1 MTEETQ
7 IRRSH
12 TRLWIEAAIGVVL
25 LAAAIVLV
33 WYVRSPRF
41 ADLVRRKTIATLEDA
56 TGGRVELH
64 AFRWN
69 LSKLEFEADDLTIH
83 GLEAPDQRPYA
94 HADRIHVRLHIISF
108 VERRINIKGLSV
120 DHPVVHLIVNPDG
133 RTNAPEPKL
142 RSRTTAVQQLFD
154 LAIARLDLNNG
165 LLLVNDRALPLD
177 FAADDVTA
185 VMTYDHLDR
194 RYDGTV
200 QAGKMD
206 AKYQDF
212 RDVAAQGEMVFS
224 LWPNRVQIKS
234 LKLTSEKSSLEAT
247 GTLANFDNPELEFK
261 YSGALD
267 VGQLGSV
274 TRLYELRGGSV
285 TLNGSG
291 TYSTGTGLATRGYAA
306 ARGVTYLDTGV
317 AVRDAGVNAEFSL
330 AHDNLALTRIAGR
343 LLGGGVTGDA
353 EVRNLLSGSTN
364 AAPPRMEQAS
374 QPGKPGAKQSPN
386 QRVRASTLPTITGPG
401 PQQGTA
407 RFRVTALSLTDL
419 ARMFSTKAV
428 PYEKLN
434 PVGSVGGTV
443 NLAWTRSVAD
453 ASADL
458 ALDVTPPALPSGDQ
472 LPVTATVRARYN
484 PRAQVMDFS
493 SLTMTTP
500 HSHLDAVGTL
510 GSTSAA
516 LRVVLNTTS
525 LTEFQPLLTAMGSP
539 PPPVELAGVASFN
552 GTLGG
557 RLTDPQIA
565 GHVEASDFTYI
576 YTPGVQSSTP
586 PSTHAPAKKKSLFHF
601 ASTPKPPPPQPTAQ
615 PRYIH
620 IDQFSGDVQYSSTGV
635 AVHHGI
641 VQEGSAHLNVD
652 GSATLEKG
660 SFTENLPFQVQATI
674 RDADIAELQRAAE
687 LNYPV
692 TGTLNFTVQAAGTK
706 ANPHGSG
713 HFSVTAAQ
721 AYGRPVKSLT
731 ANLAFVNHEAQLD
744 DIQMQAMRGKVAG
757 SAAYNFGNKNVRF
770 DLTGESIDLANIPE
784 LQMPH
789 LQIGGVGRF
798 TAKGAG
804 TLEQP
809 LINAHVQVSDL
820 VLNGDRLGGV
830 TADAVS
836 HGSHLQLTARSN
848 FPAASLAVD
857 GGIELR
863 GDMPS
868 DLKLE
873 FSGLD
878 INAFLPAE
886 VRRRVTRHASLA
898 GHAELTGPLKQPR
911 LLNGKFSIRQ
921 FAVEVEKV
929 AIASDGPVE
938 FAVANQVVT
947 VQRCTLVSGDS
958 RFTLAGS
965 ASLKDDRRLALRANG
980 HVDLNLV
987 HTLDPEVSSYG
998 ASTLDLTVNG
1008 PMAQPAISG
1017 RIDIQH
1023 AGLSMIDLPA
1033 GLGDINGSFVFNQD
1047 RLEVEHLT
1055 ARTGGGLVT
1064 FGGFITYGRTV
1075 GFNLTANGN
1084 EIRFRYAGISV
1095 TADETLRLVGTL
1107 QSSALSGDVTVTRFA
1122 QIPSTDLTFALVQA
1136 SQPASIPVVNS
1147 PLNNLRL
1154 DVRILST
1161 PELTVQTALAKL
1173 AGDVDLRLRGTA
1185 ARPVL
1190 LGRINIAEG
1199 DIKLAGTKYHLERG
1213 DITFTDPVRI
1223 DPVLDVEATTR
1234 VRDYDITIGLHGT
1247 LERLNTTYRS
1257 DPPLSSEDIVALLA
1271 FGRTQ
1276 QESALN
1282 TAPQSGFAESASGAM
1297 LGQAINQ
1304 TASNRISRLFG
1315 VSSIRINPSLGG
1327 PDNNPNARITVEQ
1340 QVSNNVTLTYITNLT
1355 RSAQQV
1361 IQFEYVINSEYSVEA
1376 IRDENGVVSFDIL
1389 VRKRKR

>member
-1 MTEETQ
+1 MTAETR
-7 IRRSH
+7 IRRWH
-12 TRLWIEAAIGVVL
+12 PRLWIEAAIGVVL
-25 LAAAIVLV
+25 LAVVLVLV

-41 ADLVRRKTIATLEDA
+41 ADLVRRKTIATLEDI

-64 AFRWN
+64 AFRWD

-83 GLEAPDQRPYA
+83 GLEGPDQQPYV

-108 VERRINIKGLSV
+108 VEKRINIQSFSV

-133 RTNAPEPKL
+133 TTNAPEPKL
-142 RSRTTAVQQLFD
+142 RSNATPVQQLFD
-154 LAIARLDLNNG
+154 LAIAHLDLNNG
-165 LLLVNDRALPLD
+165 VFLVNDRALPLD

-185 VMTYDHLDR
+185 VMTYDR
-194 RYDGTV
+194 VASRYDGNV
-200 QAGKMD
+200 QVGKMD
-206 AKYQDF
+206 VKQQDL
-212 RDVAAQGEMVFS
+212 RDVAAQGNLAFS
-224 LWPNRVQIKS
+224 LWLNRLQIKS

-247 GTLANFDNPELEFK
+247 GELTNFDNPKVDFK
-261 YSGALD
+261 YSSALE
-267 VGQLGSV
+267 VGQLGAV
-274 TRLYELRGGSV
+274 IRLYELRGGRV

-291 TYSTGTGLATRGYAA
+291 TYSAIAGVATRGYAA
-306 ARGVTYLDTGV
+306 ARGVTYLDNGIV
-317 AVRDAGVNAEFSL
+317 VRDAGVNADFSL
-330 AHDNLALTRIAGR
+330 ARDNLSLTRIVGR
-343 LLGGGVTGDA
+343 LLGGGVSGDA
-353 EVRNLLSGSTN
+353 EIRNLLSGSTRGMK
-364 AAPPRMEQAS
+364 PSMEQTAERAK
-374 QPGKPGAKQSPN
+374 PGKKQRPN
-386 QRVRASTLPTITGPG
+386 RRKSAFPPIAGPG
-401 PQQGTA
+401 LQQGTA
-407 RFRVTALSLTDL
+407 HLRVTGLSLTDL
-419 ARMFSTKAV
+419 ARMFSTKEV

-443 NLAWTRSVAD
+443 NLAWTGSVAD
-453 ASADL
+453 ASAEL
-458 ALDVTPPALPSGDQ
+458 ALDVTPPVQPSANQ
-472 LPVTATVRARYN
+472 LPVSATVRARYN

-493 SLTMTTP
+493 ALTMATP
-500 HSHLDAVGTL
+500 HSHLNATGTL
-510 GSTSAA
+510 GSASAA
-516 LRVVLNTTS
+516 LHVVLNTTS
-525 LTEFQPLLTAMGSP
+525 LTEFQPLLTALGNS
-539 PPPVELAGVASFN
+539 PPPVELAGGASFD
-552 GTLGG
+552 GTLSG

-565 GHVEASDFTYI
+565 GHVQASDFTYI
-576 YTPGVQSSTP
+576 YTPREQSAVP
-586 PSTHAPAKKKSLFHF
+586 AKAQGPAKKKSLFHF
-601 ASTPKPPPPQPTAQ
+601 ASAPPPPPPQPVAQ
-615 PRYIH
+615 PRRIH
-620 IDQFSGDVQYSSTGV
+620 IDQFSGDVQYSSAGV

-641 VQEGSAHLNVD
+641 VQEGNARLNVD
-652 GSATLEKG
+652 GSAALAKG
-660 SFTENLPFQVQATI
+660 SFSENLPFQVQATI
-674 RDADIAELQRAAE
+674 RDADVAELQRAAG

-692 TGTLNFTVQAAGTK
+692 TGTVNITLQAAGTE

-713 HFSVTAAQ
+713 HFSLTAAQ

-731 ANLAFVNHEAQLD
+731 ANLAFADHEAQLE

-757 SAAYNFGNKNVRF
+757 SAAYNFSNQDVRF
-770 DLTGESIDLANIPE
+770 DLTGDGIDLANIPE
-784 LQMPH
+784 LQMPR
-789 LQIGGVGRF
+789 LQVGGVASF
-798 TAKGAG
+798 TAKGSGPLA
-804 TLEQP
+804 QP
-809 LINAHVQVSDL
+809 LINAHVQVGGL
-820 VLNGDRLGGV
+820 VVNGDHLGGL
-830 TADAVS
+830 TADAVT
-836 HGSHLQLTARSN
+836 HGYHLQLTARSN

-863 GDMPS
+863 GDMLS

-878 INAFLPAE
+878 INPFLSPE

-898 GHAELTGPLKQPR
+898 GHAELSGPLKQPR
-911 LLNGKFSIRQ
+911 LLNGKFSLQQ
-921 FAVEVEKV
+921 FAVEVEKI
-929 AIASDGPVE
+929 AIASEGPVE
-938 FAVANQVVT
+938 LAVADQVVT
-947 VQRCTLVSGDS
+947 VQHCTLVSGDS
-958 RFTLAGS
+958 RFTVSGN
-965 ASLKDDRRLALRANG
+965 ASLKDDHRLALRANG

-987 HTLDPEVSSYG
+987 HILDPEVSSYG
-998 ASTLDLTVNG
+998 ASNLDLTVNG

-1023 AGLSMIDLPA
+1023 GGLSMIDVPA
-1033 GLGDINGSFVFNQD
+1033 GLGDINGSLVFKQD

-1064 FGGFITYGRTV
+1064 FGGFLTYGRTV
-1075 GFNLTANGN
+1075 DFNLTATGN
-1084 EIRFRYAGISV
+1084 EVRFRYAGISV

-1107 QSSALSGDVTVTRFA
+1107 QGSTLSGEVTVTRFA
-1122 QIPSTDLTFALVQA
+1122 QLPSSDLTFALAQA
-1136 SQPASIPVVNS
+1136 SPAPLSVANS

-1199 DIKLAGTKYHLERG
+1199 DIKIAGTKYHLERG

-1276 QESALN
+1276 QESAMN
-1282 TAPQSGFAESASGAM
+1282 TAPQSGFAESASGAL

-1304 TASNRISRLFG
+1304 TVSNRVSRLFG
-1315 VSSIRINPSLGG
+1315 ASSIRINPSLGG
-1327 PDNNPNARITVEQ
+1327 PDNNPNARVTFEQ

-1361 IQFEYVINSEYSVEA
+1361 IQFEYAINSEYTVQA

-1389 VRKRKR
+1389 IRKRKR

>member
-1 MTEETQ
+1 MSEGTR
-7 IRRSH
+7 IRHSH
-12 TRLWIEAAIGVVL
+12 ARLWIEAAIGVVL
-25 LAAAIVLV
+25 LAAAVALV

-41 ADLVRRKTIATLEDA
+41 AELVRRKTIAILEDA

-69 LSKLEFEADDLTIH
+69 LSRLEFDADDLTIH
-83 GLEAPDQRPYA
+83 GLEAPGQQPYA

-108 VERRINIKGLSV
+108 VEKRISLKELIL
-120 DHPVVHLIVNPDG
+120 DRPAVHLIVNPDG
-133 RTNAPEPKL
+133 TTNAPEPKV
-142 RSRTTAVQQLFD
+142 RSSTTPVQQLFD
-154 LAIARLDLNNG
+154 LAIARLDLGNG
-165 LLLVNDRALPLD
+165 LLVVNDRALPLD

-185 VMTYDHLDR
+185 AMTYDHDER
-194 RYDGTV
+194 RYDGSV
-200 QAGKMD
+200 QAGKID
-206 AKYQDF
+206 VKYQGL
-212 RDVAAQGEMVFS
+212 RDVAAQGEVAFS
-224 LWPNRVQIKS
+224 LWSNRLQIKS
-234 LKLTSEKSSLEAT
+234 LKLTSEKSSLEAS
-247 GTLANFDNPELEFK
+247 GKLVNFDNPKLDFK
-261 YSGALD
+261 YSSALD

-274 TRLYELRGGSV
+274 IRMYQLRDGRV
-285 TLNGSG
+285 TLDGSG
-291 TYSTGTGLATRGYAA
+291 TYSAAAGIATRGYAA
-306 ARGVTYLDTGV
+306 ARGVGYLDNGIS
-317 AVRDAGVNAEFSL
+317 VRDANLDTSFSL
-330 AHDNLALTRIAGR
+330 AHDDLSLTRIAGR
-343 LLGGGVTGDA
+343 LLGGGISGDA
-353 EVRNLLSGSTN
+353 EVRKLLSGSAG
-364 AAPPRMEQAS
+364 AAPPRIEQAI
-374 QPGKPGAKQSPN
+374 QPRKPGARQSPSKPGPK
-386 QRVRASTLPTITGPG
+386 STLPTISGPS
-401 PQQGTA
+401 PQITA
-407 RFRVTALSLTDL
+407 HLRAAGLSLADL

-443 NLAWTRSVAD
+443 NLAWTRSLAN

-458 ALDVTPPALPSGDQ
+458 ALDVAPPAHPSANQ

-484 PRAQVMDFS
+484 PKAQVMDFS
-493 SLTMTTP
+493 ELTLTTP
-500 HSHLDAVGTL
+500 HSHLNATGVL

-525 LTEFQPLLTAMGSP
+525 LTEFQPLLTAMGNAP
-539 PPPVELAGVASFN
+539 PPLELAGVASFN
-552 GTLGG
+552 GTLSG
-557 RLTDPQIA
+557 RLKNPQIA
-565 GHVEASDFTYI
+565 GHVQASDFTYI
-576 YTPGVQSSTP
+576 YTPTVQSSATP
-586 PSTHAPAKKKSLFHF
+586 APQPPAKKKSLFHF
-601 ASTPKPPPPQPTAQ
+601 ASAPPPPPPPSPVQ
-615 PRYIH
+615 PRRIH
-620 IDQFSGDVQYSSTGV
+620 IDQFSGDVQYSSIAV

-641 VQEGSAHLNVD
+641 IQEGSAHLNVD

-660 SFTENLPFQVQATI
+660 SFNENLPFQVQASI
-674 RDADIAELQRAAE
+674 RDADVAELQRSAG

-692 TGTLNFTVQAAGTK
+692 TGTLSLAVQAAGTES
-706 ANPHGSG
+706 NPHGSG
-713 HFSVTAAQ
+713 HVSLTTAE
-721 AYGRPVKSLT
+721 AYGRPVKWLT

-744 DIQMQAMRGKVAG
+744 DIQMQAMRGRVAG
-757 SAAYNFGNKNVRF
+757 SAAYNFANKNVRF
-770 DLTGESIDLANIPE
+770 DLAGEDIDLANIPE
-784 LQMPH
+784 LQMPR
-789 LQIGGVGRF
+789 LQVAGVGRF
-798 TAKGAG
+798 TAKGSG
-804 TLEQP
+804 TIEQP
-809 LINAHVQVSDL
+809 MINGHVQVSDL
-820 VLNGDRLGGV
+820 VLNGERVGGL
-830 TADAVS
+830 TADAVT

-848 FPAASLAVD
+848 FPATSLAVD

-878 INAFLPAE
+878 VSPFLPAE
-886 VRRRVTRHASLA
+886 LRQRITRHTSLA
-898 GHAELTGPLKQPR
+898 GHAELTGPLKEPR
-911 LLNGKFSIRQ
+911 LLNGNFSIHQ
-921 FAVEVEKV
+921 FAVEVEKI
-929 AIASDGPVE
+929 AITSDGPVE
-938 FAVANQVVT
+938 LVMANQVVT

-958 RFTLAGS
+958 RFMLTGD
-965 ASLKDDRRLALRANG
+965 ASLKNDRRLALSVNG

-987 HTLDPEVSSYG
+987 HTLDPEVTSYG
-998 ASTLDLTVNG
+998 VSNLDLTANG

-1017 RIDIQH
+1017 HIDIQH

-1033 GLGDINGSFVFNQD
+1033 GLGDINGSLVFNQD

-1055 ARTGGGLVT
+1055 ARMGGGLVT
-1064 FGGFITYGRTV
+1064 FGGFLTYGRTV
-1075 GFNLTANGN
+1075 GFNLTANGTN
-1084 EIRFRYAGISV
+1084 IRFRYAGISV
-1095 TADETLRLVGTL
+1095 TADETLRLAGTL
-1107 QSSALSGDVTVTRFA
+1107 QSSVLSGDVTVTRFA
-1122 QIPSTDLTFALVQA
+1122 QIPSTDLALALAQA
-1136 SQPASIPVVNS
+1136 SRPATTPVVNS

-1173 AGDVDLRLRGTA
+1173 AGDVDVLLRGTA

-1199 DIKLAGTKYHLERG
+1199 DIKLGGAKYHLERG

-1234 VRDYDITIGLHGT
+1234 VQDYDITIGLHGT

-1276 QESALN
+1276 QESAMN
-1282 TAPQSGFAESASGAM
+1282 TAPQSGFAESASGAI

-1304 TASNRISRLFG
+1304 AISNRVSKIFG

-1361 IQFEYVINSEYSVEA
+1361 IQFEYNINSEYTVQA
-1376 IRDENGVVSFDIL
+1376 IRDENGVVSFDLL

>member
-1 MTEETQ
+1 MPEGTQ

-12 TRLWIEAAIGVVL
+12 TPLWIEAAIGVVL
-25 LAAAIVLV
+25 LAATFFLV

-41 ADLVRRKTIATLEDA
+41 ADLVRRKTIAALEDA

-64 AFRWN
+64 AFHWN

-83 GLEAPDQRPYA
+83 GLEAPDERPYA
-94 HADRIHVRLHIISF
+94 HADRIYVRLHIISF
-108 VERRINIKGLSV
+108 VEKRINVKDLGLE
-120 DHPVVHLIVNPDG
+120 DPVVHLIVNPDG
-133 RTNAPEPKL
+133 TTNAPEPKV
-142 RSRTTAVQQLFD
+142 RSNATPVQQLFD
-154 LAIARLDLNNG
+154 LAIDHLNLSNG
-165 LLLVNDRALPLD
+165 QLLVNDRTLPLD

-185 VMTYDHLDR
+185 VMTYDRVDS
-194 RYDGTV
+194 RYDGTI
-200 QAGKMD
+200 QIGKMD

-212 RDVAAQGEMVFS
+212 RDVAAQGEMAFN
-224 LWPNRVQIKS
+224 LWSNRLQIKT
-234 LKLTSEKSSLEAT
+234 LKLASEKSALEAT
-247 GTLANFDNPELEFK
+247 GTLSNFNSPELKFK
-261 YSGALD
+261 YGGAVD

-274 TRLYELRGGSV
+274 LRVYELRAGRV
-285 TLNGSG
+285 TIDGSG
-291 TYSTGTGLATRGYAA
+291 TYSNAAGIAARGYAA
-306 ARGVTYLDTGV
+306 GRGVTYLDNGV
-317 AVRDAGVNAEFSL
+317 AVRDAAADANFSL
-330 AHDNLALTRIAGR
+330 AQGNLSLTRIAAR

-353 EVRNLLSGSTN
+353 EIRNLFSDSTN
-364 AAPPRMEQAS
+364 VAPPRIERATQA
-374 QPGKPGAKQSPN
+374 GKHRAKQKSN
-386 QRVRASTLPTITGPG
+386 LHESTLPTISGPG

-407 RFRVTALSLTDL
+407 HLRLTGLSLTEL
-419 ARMFSTKAV
+419 ARMFSTKAA

-434 PVGSVGGTV
+434 PAGSVGGNI
-443 NLAWTRSVAD
+443 NLAWTKSLGN

-458 ALDVTPPALPSGDQ
+458 ALDITPPAEPSSGQ
-472 LPVTATVRARYN
+472 LPVTANVRARYN
-484 PRAQVMDFS
+484 PKAQVMDFS
-493 SLTMTTP
+493 VLTLATP
-500 HSHLDAVGTL
+500 HSHMNAVGTL

-516 LRVVLNTTS
+516 LHLMLTTAS

-539 PPPVELAGVASFN
+539 PPPVELAGMASFD
-552 GTLGG
+552 GTLTG
-557 RLTDPQIA
+557 RLKDPQIA
-565 GHVEASDFTYI
+565 GHVQASDFTYL
-576 YTPGVQSSTP
+576 YTPAVQGSVTAAQ
-586 PSTHAPAKKKSLFHF
+586 APAKKKSLLHF
-601 ASTPKPPPPQPTAQ
+601 ASGPQPPPPQPAAQ
-615 PRYIH
+615 PRRIH
-620 IDQFSGDVQYSSTGV
+620 IDQFSGDVQYSSAGV

-641 VQEGSAHLNVD
+641 IEEGDARLNVD
-652 GSATLEKG
+652 GSATLQKG
-660 SFTENLPFQVQATI
+660 SFTENLPFQVQAVI
-674 RDADIAELQRAAE
+674 HDADVAELQRAAG

-692 TGTLNFTVQAAGTK
+692 TGTLNLTLQAAGTE

-713 HFSVTAAQ
+713 RFSLTAGQ
-721 AYGRPVKSLT
+721 AYDRPVKSLT
-731 ANLAFVNHEAQLD
+731 ANLAFANHEAQLN

-757 SAAYNFGNKNVRF
+757 SAAYNFTNKGMRF
-770 DLTGESIDLANIPE
+770 DVTGEGVDLANIPE

-789 LQIGGVGRF
+789 LQLAGVGRF
-798 TAKGAG
+798 TAKGVG

-809 LINAHVQVSDL
+809 VINAHVQVSDL

-830 TADAVS
+830 TADAVT

-848 FPAASLAVD
+848 FQAASLAVD

-878 INAFLPAE
+878 INPFLPTE
-886 VRRRVTRHASLA
+886 VRRVTRRASLA
-898 GHAELTGPLKQPR
+898 GHAELTGPLKQAR
-911 LLNGKFSIRQ
+911 LLNGKFSIYQ
-921 FAVEVEKV
+921 FGVEVEKV
-929 AIASDGPVE
+929 AITSDGPIELVL
-938 FAVANQVVT
+938 ANQVVT

-958 RFTLAGS
+958 HFALTGN
-965 ASLKDDRRLALRANG
+965 ASLKDDRRVALRANG
-980 HVDLNLV
+980 HVDLSLV
-987 HTLDPEVSSYG
+987 HTLDPDVTSYG
-998 ASTLDLTVNG
+998 VSNLDLTVDG

-1017 RIDIQH
+1017 RIDIEH
-1023 AGLSMIDLPA
+1023 GGLSMIDLPA
-1033 GLGDINGSFVFNQD
+1033 GLGDINGSLVFNRD

-1064 FGGFITYGRTV
+1064 FGGFITYGRTI

-1107 QSSALSGDVTVTRFA
+1107 QSSTLSGDVTVTRFA
-1122 QIPSTDLTFALVQA
+1122 QIPSSDLALALAQA
-1136 SQPASIPVVNS
+1136 SPAAIPVVNS
-1147 PLNNLRL
+1147 PLNNLHL

-1161 PELTVQTALAKL
+1161 PELTVQTTLAKL

-1185 ARPVL
+1185 ARPSL
-1190 LGRINIAEG
+1190 LGRINVAEG

-1223 DPVLDVEATTR
+1223 DPVLDIEASTR
-1234 VRDYDITIGLHGT
+1234 VQDYDITIGLHGT

-1271 FGRTQ
+1271 FGRTEQ
-1276 QESALN
+1276 QSAMN
-1282 TAPQSGFAESASGAM
+1282 TTPSSGFAESASGAI
-1297 LGQAINQ
+1297 LGEAINQ
-1304 TASNRISRLFG
+1304 AVTNRVSKIFG
-1315 VSSIRINPSLGG
+1315 VSSIRINPAVGG
-1327 PDNNPNARITVEQ
+1327 PDNNPNARLTVEQ

-1361 IQFEYVINSEYSVEA
+1361 IQFEYNINSEYTFEA

>member
-1 MTEETQ
+1 MTAETQ
-7 IRRSH
+7 LRRSH
-12 TRLWIEAAIGVVL
+12 TRLWIEAAIGVVV
-25 LAAAIVLV
+25 LAVAIVLV

-41 ADLVRRKTIATLEDA
+41 ADLVRRKTIVTLEEA

-69 LSKLEFEADDLTIH
+69 LSQLEFEADDLTIH
-83 GLEAPDQRPYA
+83 GLEAPDQQPYA

-108 VERRINIKGLSV
+108 VEKRISLKELTL
-120 DHPVVHLIVNPDG
+120 HRPVVHLMVNPDG
-133 RTNAPEPKL
+133 TTNAPEPKL
-142 RSRTTAVQQLFD
+142 RSHAAPVQQLFD
-154 LAIARLDLNNG
+154 LAIARLDLHNG

-185 VMTYDHLDR
+185 AMTYDRGDR
-194 RYDGTV
+194 RYDGAV
-200 QAGKMD
+200 QTGKMD
-206 AKYQDF
+206 VKYQDF
-212 RDVAAQGEMVFS
+212 REVAAQGEVAFS
-224 LWPNRVQIKS
+224 LWSNRLQIKS
-234 LKLTSEKSSLEAT
+234 LNLTSENSSLQAIGELT
-247 GTLANFDNPELEFK
+247 NFDNAKLDFK
-261 YSGALD
+261 YTGALD

-274 TRLYELRGGSV
+274 TRVYELRGGRV
-285 TLNGSG
+285 TLDGSG
-291 TYSTGTGLATRGYAA
+291 TYSTAAGVATRGYAA
-306 ARGVTYLDTGV
+306 ARGVTYLDNGV
-317 AVRDAGVNAEFSL
+317 EVRDAGVSADFSL
-330 AHDNLALTRIAGR
+330 ARDNLALTRIAGR
-343 LLGGGVTGDA
+343 LLGGGVSGDA
-353 EVRNLLSGSTN
+353 EVRNLLSGSTRGMK
-364 AAPPRMEQAS
+364 PSMEQTTERAK
-374 QPGKPGAKQSPN
+374 PGTKPGAKKRPN
-386 QRVRASTLPTITGPG
+386 RRKSAFPPISGPDL
-401 PQQGTA
+401 QQGTA
-407 RFRVTALSLTDL
+407 HLRVTGLSLTEL

-428 PYEKLN
+428 PYENLN

-443 NLAWTRSVAD
+443 NLAWTQSVAD

-458 ALDVTPPALPSGDQ
+458 ALEVTPPAQPSANQ
-472 LPVTATVRARYN
+472 LPVTATVQARYS
-484 PRAQVMDFS
+484 PGAQVMDFS
-493 SLTMTTP
+493 VLTMTTP
-500 HSHLDAVGTL
+500 HSHVNATGTL

-516 LRVVLNTTS
+516 LHVVMNTTS
-525 LTEFQPLLTAMGSP
+525 LTEFQPLLTAKGSP
-539 PPPVELAGVASFN
+539 PPPIELAGGASFD
-552 GTLGG
+552 GTLSG
-557 RLTDPQIA
+557 RLNDPQIA
-565 GHVEASDFTYI
+565 GHVQASDFTYI
-576 YTPGVQSSTP
+576 YTPTVQRSAP
-586 PSTHAPAKKKSLFHF
+586 PTQAPVKKKSLFHF
-601 ASTPKPPPPQPTAQ
+601 ASTPPPPPQPTAQ
-615 PRYIH
+615 PRRIH
-620 IDQFSGDVQYSSTGV
+620 IDQFSGDVQYSSTSV
-635 AVHHGI
+635 AVHHG
-641 VQEGSAHLNVD
+641 VLQEGSARLDVD
-652 GSATLEKG
+652 GSATLQRG
-660 SFTENLPFQVQATI
+660 SFTENLPFQVQAAI
-674 RDADIAELQRAAE
+674 RDADVAELQRAAG

-692 TGTLNFTVQAAGTK
+692 TGTLNFTVQAGGTE
-706 ANPHGSG
+706 ANPHGAG
-713 HFSVTAAQ
+713 HFSLLAGQ

-731 ANLAFVNHEAQLD
+731 ANLAFANHEAQLD
-744 DIQMQAMRGKVAG
+744 NIQMQSMHGELAG
-757 SAAYNFGNKNVRF
+757 SAAYNFGNKEVRF
-770 DLTGESIDLANIPE
+770 DLAGENIDLANIPE

-789 LQIGGVGRF
+789 VQVGGVGKF
-798 TAKGAG
+798 TAKGSGAI
-804 TLEQP
+804 EQP
-809 LINAHVQVSDL
+809 LINAHVQVSGL

-830 TADAVS
+830 TVDAVT
-836 HGSHLQLTARSN
+836 HGYHLQLTARSN

-863 GDMPS
+863 GDMLS

-878 INAFLPAE
+878 IDPFLPAE
-886 VRRRVTRHASLA
+886 VRQRVTHHASLA
-898 GHAELTGPLKQPR
+898 GHAELSGPLKQPR
-911 LLNGKFSIRQ
+911 LLNGKFNLDQ

-929 AIASDGPVE
+929 AITSDGPVE
-938 FAVANQVVT
+938 LAVANQVVT

-958 RFTLAGS
+958 RFTLTGS

-998 ASTLDLTVNG
+998 VSNLDLTVNG

-1023 AGLSMIDLPA
+1023 GGLSMIDLPA
-1033 GLGDINGSFVFNQD
+1033 GLGDINGSLVFNQD

-1064 FGGFITYGRTV
+1064 FGGFITYGRNA
-1075 GFNLTANGN
+1075 GFNLTANGS

-1095 TADETLRLVGTL
+1095 TADESLRLVGTL
-1107 QSSALSGDVTVTRFA
+1107 QSSILSGDVTVTRFA
-1122 QIPSTDLTFALVQA
+1122 QIPSSDLTFALAQVG
-1136 SQPASIPVVNS
+1136 PAPIAVANS

-1199 DIKLAGTKYHLERG
+1199 DIKLAGAKYHLERG

-1223 DPVLDVEATTR
+1223 DPVLDIEASTR

-1247 LERLNTTYRS
+1247 FERLNTTYRS

-1276 QESALN
+1276 QESAMN
-1282 TAPQSGFAESASGAM
+1282 AAPQSGFAESASGAI

-1304 TASNRISRLFG
+1304 AVSNRVSRIFG
-1315 VSSIRINPSLGG
+1315 VSSIRINPSVGG
-1327 PDNNPNARITVEQ
+1327 PDNNPNARVTFEQ

-1361 IQFEYVINSEYSVEA
+1361 IQFEYNINSEYTVEA
-1376 IRDENGVVSFDIL
+1376 IRDENGVVSFDVLI
-1389 VRKRKR
+1389 RKRKR

>member
-12 TRLWIEAAIGVVL
+12 VRLWIEAAIGVVL

-41 ADLVRRKTIATLEDA
+41 ADLVRRKTIATLEDM

-69 LSKLEFEADDLTIH
+69 LSKLEFDADDLTIH
-83 GLEAPDQRPYA
+83 GLEAADQQPYA

-108 VERRINIKGLSV
+108 VEKRINVKDLSL

-142 RSRTTAVQQLFD
+142 RSRTTPVQQLFD
-154 LAIARLDLNNG
+154 LAIEHLDLNNG
-165 LLLVNDRALPLD
+165 LLLVNDRALPFD

-200 QAGKMD
+200 QVGKMD

-212 RDVAAQGEMVFS
+212 RDVAAQGEMAFS
-224 LWPNRVQIKS
+224 LWPNRLQIKS
-234 LKLTSEKSSLEAT
+234 LKVTSEKSSLEAT
-247 GTLANFDNPELEFK
+247 GKLTNFDNSELEFK
-261 YSGALD
+261 YSSALD

-274 TRLYELRGGSV
+274 TRLYQLRGGRV

-306 ARGVTYLDTGV
+306 ARGVTYLDNGV
-317 AVRDAGVNAEFSL
+317 AVRDAGVNADFSL

-343 LLGGGVTGDA
+343 LLGGSVAGDA
-353 EVRNLLSGSTN
+353 EVRNLLSGSTRGMK
-364 AAPPRMEQAS
+364 PSMEQTAERA
-374 QPGKPGAKQSPN
+374 KPGAKQRPN
-386 QRVRASTLPTITGPG
+386 GRKPIFPPISGPG
-401 PQQGTA
+401 LQQGTA
-407 RFRVTALSLTDL
+407 HFRVTALSLADL
-419 ARMFSTKAV
+419 ARMFSTKAI

-434 PVGSVGGTV
+434 PVGRVGGTV

-458 ALDVTPPALPSGDQ
+458 ALDVTPPAQPSGDQ

-539 PPPVELAGVASFN
+539 SPPVELAGVASFN

-565 GHVEASDFTYI
+565 GHLQASDFTYV
-576 YTPGVQSSTP
+576 YTPSVQSSASA
-586 PSTHAPAKKKSLFHF
+586 STQAPERKKSLFHF

-615 PRYIH
+615 PRRIH

-641 VQEGSAHLNVD
+641 IQEGNARLNVD

-660 SFTENLPFQVQATI
+660 SFTENLPFQVQAAI
-674 RDADIAELQRAAE
+674 RDADVAELQRAAG

-692 TGTLNFTVQAAGTK
+692 TGTLNFTVQAAGTE

-713 HFSVTAAQ
+713 HFSLTAAQ
-721 AYGRPVKSLT
+721 AYGRPVKALT

-757 SAAYNFGNKNVRF
+757 SAAYNFGNKEVRF
-770 DLTGESIDLANIPE
+770 DLAGEGIDLANVPE
-784 LQMPH
+784 LQQPR
-789 LQIGGVGRF
+789 LQVGGVGKF

-804 TLEQP
+804 TIEQP
-809 LINAHVQVSDL
+809 LIDAHVQVSDL
-820 VLNGDRLGGV
+820 VLNGDRLGGI
-830 TADAVS
+830 TADAVT
-836 HGSHLQLTARSN
+836 HGRHLQLTARSN
-848 FPAASLAVD
+848 FPTASLAVD

-878 INAFLPAE
+878 IDPFLPAE

-898 GHAELTGPLKQPR
+898 GHADLAGPLKQPR
-911 LLNGKFSIRQ
+911 LLNGKFSIQQ

-929 AIASDGPVE
+929 EIASDGPVE
-938 FAVANQVVT
+938 FVVANQVVT

-958 RFTLAGS
+958 HFTLTGS
-965 ASLKDDRRLALRANG
+965 ASLKDDRPLALRANG

-987 HTLDPEVSSYG
+987 HTLDPDVTSYG
-998 ASTLDLTVNG
+998 ASNLDLTVNG

-1023 AGLSMIDLPA
+1023 GGLSMIDLPA
-1033 GLGDINGSFVFNQD
+1033 GLGDINGSLVFNQD

-1064 FGGFITYGRTV
+1064 FGGFINYGRTV
-1075 GFNLTANGN
+1075 GFNLTANGA

-1107 QSSALSGDVTVTRFA
+1107 QSSTLSGDITVTRFA
-1122 QIPSTDLTFALVQA
+1122 QIPSSDLAFALTQA
-1136 SQPASIPVVNS
+1136 SPAPIPVVNS

-1154 DVRILST
+1154 DVRIVST

-1199 DIKLAGTKYHLERG
+1199 DIKLAGSKYHLERG
-1213 DITFTDPVRI
+1213 DITFTNPVRI

-1257 DPPLSSEDIVALLA
+1257 DPPLSSDDIVALLA

-1276 QESALN
+1276 QESAMN
-1282 TAPQSGFAESASGAM
+1282 TAPQSGFAESASGAI

-1304 TASNRISRLFG
+1304 TVSNRVSKIFG

-1361 IQFEYVINSEYSVEA
+1361 IQFEYNINSEYTVEA

-1389 VRKRKR
+1389 IRKRKR

>member
-1 MTEETQ
+1 MTAETQ
-7 IRRSH
+7 LRRSH
-12 TRLWIEAAIGVVL
+12 TRLWIEAAIGVVV
-25 LAAAIVLV
+25 LAVAIVLV

-41 ADLVRRKTIATLEDA
+41 ADLVRRKTIATLEEA
-56 TGGRVELH
+56 TGGRVELR

-69 LSKLEFEADDLTIH
+69 LSQLEFEADDLTIH
-83 GLEAPDQRPYA
+83 GLEAPDQQPYA

-108 VERRINIKGLSV
+108 VEKRISLKELTL
-120 DHPVVHLIVNPDG
+120 HRPVVHLIVNPTG
-133 RTNAPEPKL
+133 TTNAPEPKL
-142 RSRTTAVQQLFD
+142 RRNATPAQQLFD
-154 LAIARLDLNNG
+154 LAIARLDLHNG
-165 LLLVNDRALPLD
+165 LLLVNDRALQLD

-185 VMTYDHLDR
+185 AMTYDRGDH
-194 RYDGTV
+194 RYDAAV

-206 AKYQDF
+206 VKYEDL
-212 RDVAAQGEMVFS
+212 RDVAARGEVAFS
-224 LWPNRVQIKS
+224 LWSNRLQIKS
-234 LKLTSEKSSLEAT
+234 LSLMSENSSLQAT
-247 GTLANFDNPELEFK
+247 GELTNFENAKLDFT
-261 YSGALD
+261 YTGALD

-274 TRLYELRGGSV
+274 TRAYELRGGRV
-285 TLNGSG
+285 TLDGSG
-291 TYSTGTGLATRGYAA
+291 TYSTAAGVATRGYAA
-306 ARGVTYLDTGV
+306 ARGVTYLDNGV
-317 AVRDAGVNAEFSL
+317 DVRDAGVNADFSL
-330 AHDNLALTRIAGR
+330 ARDNLALTRIAGR

-353 EVRNLLSGSTN
+353 EVRNLLSGSTRGMK
-364 AAPPRMEQAS
+364 PSMEQTTERAK
-374 QPGKPGAKQSPN
+374 PGTKPGAKKRPS
-386 QRVRASTLPTITGPG
+386 RRKSTFPPISGPDL
-401 PQQGTA
+401 QQGTA
-407 RFRVTALSLTDL
+407 HLRVTGLSLTEL

-443 NLAWTRSVAD
+443 NLAWTQSVAD

-458 ALDVTPPALPSGDQ
+458 ALGVTPPAQPLGNQ

-493 SLTMTTP
+493 DLTMTTP
-500 HSHLDAVGTL
+500 HSHLSATGTL
-510 GSTSAA
+510 GSISAA
-516 LRVVLNTTS
+516 LHVVMNTTS
-525 LTEFQPLLTAMGSP
+525 LTEFQPLLTAKGSP
-539 PPPVELAGVASFN
+539 PPPLELAGEASFN
-552 GTLGG
+552 GTLSG
-557 RLTDPQIA
+557 RLKDPQIA
-565 GHVEASDFTYI
+565 GHVQASDFTYI
-576 YTPGVQSSTP
+576 YTPTVQGSA
-586 PSTHAPAKKKSLFHF
+586 PSTQAPAKKKSLFHF
-601 ASTPKPPPPQPTAQ
+601 ASAPPPPPQPTTQ
-615 PRYIH
+615 SRRIH
-620 IDQFSGDVQYSSTGV
+620 IDQFSGDVQYSSAGI
-635 AVHHGI
+635 ALHHGI
-641 VQEGSAHLNVD
+641 LQEGSARLDVD
-652 GSATLEKG
+652 GSATLQKG
-660 SFTENLPFQVQATI
+660 SFTGNLPFQVQAAI
-674 RDADIAELQRAAE
+674 RDADVAELQRAAG

-692 TGTLNFTVQAAGTK
+692 TGTLNLTVQAAGTE
-706 ANPHGSG
+706 ANPHGAG
-713 HFSVTAAQ
+713 HFSLLAGQV
-721 AYGRPVKSLT
+721 YGRPVKSLT
-731 ANLAFVNHEAQLD
+731 ANLAFANHEAQLD
-744 DIQMQAMRGKVAG
+744 DIQMQAMHGELAG
-757 SAAYNFGNKNVRF
+757 SASYNFGNKEVRF
-770 DLTGESIDLANIPE
+770 GLTGENIDLANVPE

-789 LQIGGVGRF
+789 VQVGGVGKF
-798 TAKGAG
+798 TAKGSGAI
-804 TLEQP
+804 EQP
-809 LINAHVQVSDL
+809 LINAHVQVSGL

-830 TADAVS
+830 TVDAVT
-836 HGSHLQLTARSN
+836 HGYHLQLTARSN

-863 GDMPS
+863 GDMLS

-878 INAFLPAE
+878 IDPFLPAE
-886 VRRRVTRHASLA
+886 VRQRVTHHASLA

-911 LLNGKFSIRQ
+911 LLNGKFNLDQ

-929 AIASDGPVE
+929 AITSDGPVQL
-938 FAVANQVVT
+938 VMANQVVT
-947 VQRCTLVSGDS
+947 LQRCTLVSGDS
-958 RFTLAGS
+958 RFTLTGS

-980 HVDLNLV
+980 HVDLSLV

-998 ASTLDLTVNG
+998 VSNLDFTVNG

-1023 AGLSMIDLPA
+1023 GGLSMIDLPA
-1033 GLGDINGSFVFNQD
+1033 GLGDINGSLVFNQD

-1075 GFNLTANGN
+1075 GFNLTANGA

-1095 TADETLRLVGTL
+1095 TADESLRLVGTL
-1107 QSSALSGDVTVTRFA
+1107 QSSVLSGDVTVTRFA
-1122 QIPSTDLTFALVQA
+1122 QIPSSDLTFALAQVG
-1136 SQPASIPVVNS
+1136 PAPIAVANS

-1154 DVRILST
+1154 DVRIQST

-1223 DPVLDVEATTR
+1223 DPVLDIEASTR

-1247 LERLNTTYRS
+1247 MERLNTTYRS
-1257 DPPLSSEDIVALLA
+1257 DPPLSSEDIIALLA

-1276 QESALN
+1276 QESAMN
-1282 TAPQSGFAESASGAM
+1282 AAPQAGFAESASGAL

-1304 TASNRISRLFG
+1304 AVSNRVSRIFG

-1327 PDNNPNARITVEQ
+1327 PDNNPNARLTVEQ

-1361 IQFEYVINSEYSVEA
+1361 IQFEYNINSEYTVEA
-1376 IRDENGVVSFDIL
+1376 IRDENGVVSFDVLI
-1389 VRKRKR
+1389 RKRKR

>member
-1 MTEETQ
+1 MTDDTK

-12 TRLWIEAAIGVVL
+12 TRLWIEAAIGVVV

-41 ADLVRRKTIATLEDA
+41 ADLVRRKTIATLEEV

-83 GLEAPDQRPYA
+83 GLEAPDQQPYA

-108 VERRINIKGLSV
+108 VEKRISLKELSL
-120 DHPVVHLIVNPDG
+120 DRPVVHLIVNPDG
-133 RTNAPEPKL
+133 TTNAAEPKL
-142 RSRTTAVQQLFD
+142 RSHATPVQQLFD
-154 LAIARLDLNNG
+154 LAIARLDLHNG

-185 VMTYDHLDR
+185 AMTYDRGDH
-194 RYDGTV
+194 RYDASV

-206 AKYQDF
+206 VKYQDF
-212 RDVAAQGEMVFS
+212 RDVAARGEVAFS
-224 LWPNRVQIKS
+224 LWSNRLQIKS
-234 LKLTSEKSSLEAT
+234 LNLTSENSSLQAT
-247 GTLANFDNPELEFK
+247 GKLSNFNSPELDFK
-261 YSGALD
+261 YSSAVD
-267 VGQLGSV
+267 VAQLGSV
-274 TRLYELRGGSV
+274 IRLYELRGGRAR
-285 TLNGSG
+285 LDGSG
-291 TYSTGTGLATRGYAA
+291 TYSSTTGVATRGYAA
-306 ARGVTYLDTGV
+306 ARGVTYLDNGV
-317 AVRDAGVNAEFSL
+317 EVRDVGVSADFSL
-330 AHDNLALTRIAGR
+330 ARDNLALTRIAGR

-353 EVRNLLSGSTN
+353 EVRNLLSGLTRGMKPS
-364 AAPPRMEQAS
+364 MEQTTERA
-374 QPGKPGAKQSPN
+374 KPGAKQRPN
-386 QRVRASTLPTITGPG
+386 GRKSAFPPISGPG
-401 PQQGTA
+401 LQQGTA
-407 RFRVTALSLTDL
+407 HLRVTGLSLTEL

-458 ALDVTPPALPSGDQ
+458 ALDVTPPAQPSANQ

-484 PRAQVMDFS
+484 PSAQVMDFS
-493 SLTMTTP
+493 ALTMTTP
-500 HSHLDAVGTL
+500 HSHLNATGIL

-516 LRVVLNTTS
+516 LHVVLNTTS

-539 PPPVELAGVASFN
+539 PLPVELAGGASFN
-552 GTLGG
+552 GTLSG
-557 RLTDPQIA
+557 RLKDPQIV
-565 GHVEASDFTYI
+565 GHVQASDFTYI
-576 YTPGVQSSTP
+576 YMPTVQGSAPLTQ
-586 PSTHAPAKKKSLFHF
+586 APAKKKSLFHF
-601 ASTPKPPPPQPTAQ
+601 ASTPPPPPQSTAQ
-615 PRYIH
+615 PRRIH
-620 IDQFSGDVQYSSTGV
+620 LDQFSGDVQYSSTGV
-635 AVHHGI
+635 ALHHGI
-641 VQEGSAHLNVD
+641 IQEGKAHLEVD
-652 GSATLEKG
+652 GSATLAKG
-660 SFTENLPFQVQATI
+660 SFTENLPFQVQAAI
-674 RDADIAELQRAAE
+674 RDADVAELQRAAG

-692 TGTLNFTVQAAGTK
+692 TGTLNFTGQAAGTE

-713 HFSVTAAQ
+713 HFSLLAGQ

-731 ANLAFVNHEAQLD
+731 ANLAFANHEAQLD
-744 DIQMQAMRGKVAG
+744 DIRMQAMHGELAG
-757 SAAYNFGNKNVRF
+757 SAAYNFGNKQVRF
-770 DLTGESIDLANIPE
+770 DLTGENIDLANVPE

-789 LQIGGVGRF
+789 LQVGGVGKF
-798 TAKGAG
+798 TAKGSGAI
-804 TLEQP
+804 EQP
-809 LINAHVQVSDL
+809 LINAHVQVSGL
-820 VLNGDRLGGV
+820 MLNGDRLGGV
-830 TADAVS
+830 TADAVT
-836 HGSHLQLTARSN
+836 HGYHLQLTARSN
-848 FPAASLAVD
+848 FPAGSLAVD

-878 INAFLPAE
+878 INPFLPAE
-886 VRRRVTRHASLA
+886 VRQRVTHRTSLA
-898 GHAELTGPLKQPR
+898 GHAELSGPLKQPR
-911 LLNGKFSIRQ
+911 LLNGKFNLDQ

-929 AIASDGPVE
+929 AITSDGPVE
-938 FAVANQVVT
+938 LVMANEVVT
-947 VQRCTLVSGDS
+947 VQRCTLASGDS
-958 RFTLAGS
+958 RFTLTGS
-965 ASLKDDRRLALRANG
+965 ASLKDDRRLTLRANG

-998 ASTLDLTVNG
+998 ISNLDLTVNG

-1023 AGLSMIDLPA
+1023 GGLSMIDLPA
-1033 GLGDINGSFVFNQD
+1033 GLGDINGSLVFNQD

-1075 GFNLTANGN
+1075 GFNLTASGT

-1095 TADETLRLVGTL
+1095 TADESLRLVGTL
-1107 QSSALSGDVTVTRFA
+1107 QSSILSGDVTVTRFA
-1122 QIPSTDLTFALVQA
+1122 QIPSSDLTFALAQVG
-1136 SQPASIPVVNS
+1136 PAPIAVANS

-1199 DIKLAGTKYHLERG
+1199 DIKLAGAKYHLERG
-1213 DITFTDPVRI
+1213 DITFSDPVRI
-1223 DPVLDVEATTR
+1223 DPVLDIEASTR

-1276 QESALN
+1276 QESAMN
-1282 TAPQSGFAESASGAM
+1282 AAPQSGFAESASGAL

-1304 TASNRISRLFG
+1304 AVSNRVSRIFG

-1327 PDNNPNARITVEQ
+1327 PDNNPNARVTFEQ

-1361 IQFEYVINSEYSVEA
+1361 IQFEYNINSEYTVEA
-1376 IRDENGVVSFDIL
+1376 IRDENGVVSFDVLI
-1389 VRKRKR
+1389 RKRKR

>member
-1 MTEETQ
+1 MNAETQ

-12 TRLWIEAAIGVVL
+12 TRLWIEAAIGVVV
-25 LAAAIVLV
+25 LAVAIVLV

-41 ADLVRRKTIATLEDA
+41 ADLVRRKTIATLEEA

-69 LSKLEFEADDLTIH
+69 LSQLEFEADDLTIH
-83 GLEAPDQRPYA
+83 GLEAPDQQPYA

-108 VERRINIKGLSV
+108 VEKRISLKELSL
-120 DHPVVHLIVNPDG
+120 DRPVVHLIVNPDG
-133 RTNAPEPKL
+133 TTNAAEPKL
-142 RSRTTAVQQLFD
+142 RSSATPVQQLFD
-154 LAIARLDLNNG
+154 LAIARLDLHNG
-165 LLLVNDRALPLD
+165 LLLVNDRTLSLD

-185 VMTYDHLDR
+185 AMTYDRGDR
-194 RYDGTV
+194 RYDGAV

-206 AKYQDF
+206 VKYQDS
-212 RDVAAQGEMVFS
+212 RDVAAHGEVMFS
-224 LWPNRVQIKS
+224 LWSNRLQVKS
-234 LKLTSEKSSLEAT
+234 LNATSENSSLQAT
-247 GTLANFDNPELEFK
+247 GELTNFDNPKLDFK
-261 YSGALD
+261 YSSALD

-274 TRLYELRGGSV
+274 VRLYELRGGRV

-291 TYSTGTGLATRGYAA
+291 TYWPAAGVATRGYAA
-306 ARGVTYLDTGV
+306 ARGVTYLDNRV
-317 AVRDAGVNAEFSL
+317 EVRDAGVNADFSL
-330 AHDNLALTRIAGR
+330 AHDNLAFTRIAGR
-343 LLGGGVTGDA
+343 LLGGGVSGDV
-353 EVRNLLSGSTN
+353 EIRNFLSGSTRGVQ
-364 AAPPRMEQAS
+364 PSMEQTTKRA
-374 QPGKPGAKQSPN
+374 KPGAKQRPN
-386 QRVRASTLPTITGPG
+386 VRKSNFPAISSPG

-407 RFRVTALSLTDL
+407 HLRVTGLSLTEL
-419 ARMFSTKAV
+419 ARMFSTREA

-434 PVGSVGGTV
+434 PAGSVGGTV
-443 NLAWTRSVAD
+443 NLAWTRSVSD

-458 ALDVTPPALPSGDQ
+458 ALEVTPPVQPSANQ
-472 LPVTATVRARYN
+472 LPVTATVRARYS
-484 PRAQVMDFS
+484 PKAQVMDFS
-493 SLTMTTP
+493 VLTMTTP
-500 HSHLDAVGTL
+500 HSHLNATGIL

-516 LRVVLNTTS
+516 LHVVMNTTS
-525 LTEFQPLLTAMGSP
+525 LTEFQPLLAAMGSAT
-539 PPPVELAGVASFN
+539 PPVELAGGASFN
-552 GTLGG
+552 GTLSG
-557 RLTDPQIA
+557 RLNDPQIA
-565 GHVEASDFTYI
+565 GHAEASDFTYI
-576 YTPGVQSSTP
+576 YTPTMRGSAP
-586 PSTHAPAKKKSLFHF
+586 PTQAPAKKKSLFHF
-601 ASTPKPPPPQPTAQ
+601 ASAPQPSPPQPMAQ
-615 PRYIH
+615 PRRIH

-641 VQEGSAHLNVD
+641 LRENSARLDVD
-652 GSATLEKG
+652 GSATLQKG
-660 SFTENLPFQVQATI
+660 SFTENLPFQVQAAI
-674 RDADIAELQRAAE
+674 RDADVAELQRAAG

-692 TGTLNFTVQAAGTK
+692 TGTLNFTVQAAGTE
-706 ANPHGSG
+706 ANPHGAG
-713 HFSVTAAQ
+713 HFSLLAAQ

-731 ANLAFVNHEAQLD
+731 ANLAFANHEAQLA
-744 DIQMQAMRGKVAG
+744 DIQMQSMHGKLAG
-757 SAAYNFGNKNVRF
+757 SAAYNFGNKQVRF
-770 DLTGESIDLANIPE
+770 DLTGENIDLADVPE

-789 LQIGGVGRF
+789 VQVGGVGKF
-798 TAKGAG
+798 TAKGSGAI
-804 TLEQP
+804 EQP
-809 LINAHVQVSDL
+809 LINAHVQVSGL

-830 TADAVS
+830 TADAVT
-836 HGSHLQLTARSN
+836 HGYHLQLTARSN

-863 GDMPS
+863 GDLPS

-878 INAFLPAE
+878 INPFLPAE
-886 VRRRVTRHASLA
+886 VRQRVTHRTSLA
-898 GHAELTGPLKQPR
+898 GHAELSGPLKQPR
-911 LLNGKFSIRQ
+911 LLNGKFYLDQ

-929 AIASDGPVE
+929 AITSDGPVE
-938 FAVANQVVT
+938 LAMANQVVT
-947 VQRCTLVSGDS
+947 VQRCTLASGDS
-958 RFTLAGS
+958 RFTLTGS

-998 ASTLDLTVNG
+998 ISNLDLTVNG

-1017 RIDIQH
+1017 RIDIEH
-1023 AGLSMIDLPA
+1023 GGLSMIDLPA
-1033 GLGDINGSFVFNQD
+1033 GLGDINGSLVFNQD

-1064 FGGFITYGRTV
+1064 FGGFITFGRTGGV
-1075 GFNLTANGN
+1075 NLTANGT

-1095 TADETLRLVGTL
+1095 TADESLRLVGTL
-1107 QSSALSGDVTVTRFA
+1107 QSSILSGDVTVTRFA
-1122 QIPSTDLTFALVQA
+1122 QIPSSDLTFALAQVG
-1136 SQPASIPVVNS
+1136 PAPITVANS

-1199 DIKLAGTKYHLERG
+1199 DIKLAGAKYHLERG

-1223 DPVLDVEATTR
+1223 DPVLDIEASTR

-1276 QESALN
+1276 QESAMN
-1282 TAPQSGFAESASGAM
+1282 AAPQSGFAESASGAI

-1304 TASNRISRLFG
+1304 AVSNRVSRIFG

-1327 PDNNPNARITVEQ
+1327 PDNNPNARVTFEQ

-1361 IQFEYVINSEYSVEA
+1361 IQFEYNINSEYTVEA

-1389 VRKRKR
+1389 IRKRKR

>member
-1 MTEETQ
+1 MTDDTK

-12 TRLWIEAAIGVVL
+12 TRLWIEAAIGVVV
-25 LAAAIVLV
+25 LAAAIALV

-41 ADLVRRKTIATLEDA
+41 ADLVRRKTIATLEEV

-83 GLEAPDQRPYA
+83 GLEAPDQQPYA

-108 VERRINIKGLSV
+108 VEKRISLKELSL
-120 DHPVVHLIVNPDG
+120 DRPVVHLIVNPDG
-133 RTNAPEPKL
+133 TTNAAEPKL
-142 RSRTTAVQQLFD
+142 RSHATPVQQLFD
-154 LAIARLDLNNG
+154 LAIARLDLHNG

-185 VMTYDHLDR
+185 AMTYDRGDH
-194 RYDGTV
+194 RYDASV

-206 AKYQDF
+206 VKYQDF
-212 RDVAAQGEMVFS
+212 RDVAARGEVAFS
-224 LWPNRVQIKS
+224 LWSNRLQIKS
-234 LKLTSEKSSLEAT
+234 LNLTSEDSSLQAT
-247 GTLANFDNPELEFK
+247 GKLSNFNSPELDFK
-261 YSGALD
+261 YSSAVD
-267 VGQLGSV
+267 VAQLGSV
-274 TRLYELRGGSV
+274 IRLYELRGGRAR
-285 TLNGSG
+285 LDGSG
-291 TYSTGTGLATRGYAA
+291 TYSSTTGVATRGYAA
-306 ARGVTYLDTGV
+306 ARGVTYLDNGV
-317 AVRDAGVNAEFSL
+317 EVRDVGVSADFSL
-330 AHDNLALTRIAGR
+330 ARDNLALTRIAGR

-353 EVRNLLSGSTN
+353 EVRNLLSGLTRGMKPS
-364 AAPPRMEQAS
+364 MEQTTERA
-374 QPGKPGAKQSPN
+374 KPGAKQRPN
-386 QRVRASTLPTITGPG
+386 GRKSAFPPISGPG
-401 PQQGTA
+401 LQQGTA
-407 RFRVTALSLTDL
+407 HLRVTGLSLTEL

-458 ALDVTPPALPSGDQ
+458 ALDVTPPAQPSANQ

-484 PRAQVMDFS
+484 PSAQVMDFS
-493 SLTMTTP
+493 ALTMTTP
-500 HSHLDAVGTL
+500 HSHLNATGIL

-516 LRVVLNTTS
+516 LHVVLNTTS

-539 PPPVELAGVASFN
+539 PLPVELAGGASFN
-552 GTLGG
+552 GTLSG
-557 RLTDPQIA
+557 RLKDPQIV
-565 GHVEASDFTYI
+565 GHVQASDFTYI
-576 YTPGVQSSTP
+576 YMPTVQGSAPLTQ
-586 PSTHAPAKKKSLFHF
+586 APAKKKSLFHF
-601 ASTPKPPPPQPTAQ
+601 ASTPPPPPQSTAQ
-615 PRYIH
+615 PRRIH
-620 IDQFSGDVQYSSTGV
+620 LDQFSGDVQYSSTGV
-635 AVHHGI
+635 ALHHGI
-641 VQEGSAHLNVD
+641 IQEGKAHLEVD
-652 GSATLEKG
+652 GSATLAKG
-660 SFTENLPFQVQATI
+660 SFTENLPFQVQAAI
-674 RDADIAELQRAAE
+674 RDADVAELQRAAG

-692 TGTLNFTVQAAGTK
+692 TGTLNFTGQAAGTE

-713 HFSVTAAQ
+713 HFSLLAGQ

-731 ANLAFVNHEAQLD
+731 ANLAFANHEAQLD
-744 DIQMQAMRGKVAG
+744 DIRMQAMHGELAG
-757 SAAYNFGNKNVRF
+757 SAAYNFGNKQVRF
-770 DLTGESIDLANIPE
+770 DLTGENIDLANVPE

-789 LQIGGVGRF
+789 LQVGGVGKF
-798 TAKGAG
+798 TAKGSG
-804 TLEQP
+804 VIEQP
-809 LINAHVQVSDL
+809 LINAHVQVSGL
-820 VLNGDRLGGV
+820 MLNGDRLGGV
-830 TADAVS
+830 TADAVT
-836 HGSHLQLTARSN
+836 HGYHLQLTARSN
-848 FPAASLAVD
+848 FPAGSLAVD

-878 INAFLPAE
+878 INPFLPAE
-886 VRRRVTRHASLA
+886 VRQRVTHRTSLA
-898 GHAELTGPLKQPR
+898 GHAELSGPLKQPR
-911 LLNGKFSIRQ
+911 LLNGKFNLDQ

-929 AIASDGPVE
+929 AITSDGPVE
-938 FAVANQVVT
+938 LVMANEVVT
-947 VQRCTLVSGDS
+947 VQRCTLASGDS
-958 RFTLAGS
+958 RFTLTGS
-965 ASLKDDRRLALRANG
+965 ASLKDDRRLTLRANG

-998 ASTLDLTVNG
+998 ISNLDLTVNG

-1023 AGLSMIDLPA
+1023 GGLSMIDLPA
-1033 GLGDINGSFVFNQD
+1033 GLGDINGSLVFNQD

-1075 GFNLTANGN
+1075 GFNLTASGT

-1095 TADETLRLVGTL
+1095 TADESLRLVGTL
-1107 QSSALSGDVTVTRFA
+1107 QSSILSGDVTVTRFA
-1122 QIPSTDLTFALVQA
+1122 QIPSSDLTFALAQVG
-1136 SQPASIPVVNS
+1136 PAPIAVANS

-1199 DIKLAGTKYHLERG
+1199 DIKLAGAKYHLERG
-1213 DITFTDPVRI
+1213 DITFSDPVRI
-1223 DPVLDVEATTR
+1223 DPVLDIEASTR

-1276 QESALN
+1276 QESAMN
-1282 TAPQSGFAESASGAM
+1282 AAPQSGFAESASGAL

-1304 TASNRISRLFG
+1304 AVSNRVSRIFG

-1327 PDNNPNARITVEQ
+1327 PDNNPNARVTFEQ

-1361 IQFEYVINSEYSVEA
+1361 IQFEYNINSEYTVEA
-1376 IRDENGVVSFDIL
+1376 IRDENGVVSFDVLI
-1389 VRKRKR
+1389 RKRKR

>member
-1 MTEETQ
+1 MTDDTK

-12 TRLWIEAAIGVVL
+12 TRLWIEAAIGVVV
-25 LAAAIVLV
+25 LAAAIALV

-41 ADLVRRKTIATLEDA
+41 ADLVRRKTIATLEEV

-83 GLEAPDQRPYA
+83 GLEAPDQQPYA

-108 VERRINIKGLSV
+108 VEKRISLKELSL
-120 DHPVVHLIVNPDG
+120 DRPVVHLIVNPDG
-133 RTNAPEPKL
+133 TTNAAEPKL
-142 RSRTTAVQQLFD
+142 RSHATPVQQLFD
-154 LAIARLDLNNG
+154 LAIARLDLHNG

-185 VMTYDHLDR
+185 AMTYDRGDH
-194 RYDGTV
+194 RYDASV

-206 AKYQDF
+206 VKYQDF
-212 RDVAAQGEMVFS
+212 RDVAARGEVAFS
-224 LWPNRVQIKS
+224 LWSNRLQIKS
-234 LKLTSEKSSLEAT
+234 LNLTSENSSLQAT
-247 GTLANFDNPELEFK
+247 GKLSNFNSPELDFK
-261 YSGALD
+261 YSSAVD
-267 VGQLGSV
+267 VAQLGSV
-274 TRLYELRGGSV
+274 IRLYELRGGRAR
-285 TLNGSG
+285 LDGSG
-291 TYSTGTGLATRGYAA
+291 TYSSTTGVATRGYAA
-306 ARGVTYLDTGV
+306 ARGVTYLDNGV
-317 AVRDAGVNAEFSL
+317 EVRDVGVSADFSL
-330 AHDNLALTRIAGR
+330 ARDNLALTRIAGR

-353 EVRNLLSGSTN
+353 EVRNLLSGLTRGMKPS
-364 AAPPRMEQAS
+364 MEQTTERA
-374 QPGKPGAKQSPN
+374 KPGAKQRPN
-386 QRVRASTLPTITGPG
+386 GRKSAFPPISGPG
-401 PQQGTA
+401 LQQGTA
-407 RFRVTALSLTDL
+407 HLRVTGLSLTEL

-458 ALDVTPPALPSGDQ
+458 ALDVTPPAQPSANQ

-484 PRAQVMDFS
+484 PSAQVMDFS
-493 SLTMTTP
+493 ALTMTTP
-500 HSHLDAVGTL
+500 HSHLNATGIL

-516 LRVVLNTTS
+516 LHVVLNTTS

-539 PPPVELAGVASFN
+539 PLPVELAGGASFN
-552 GTLGG
+552 GTLSG
-557 RLTDPQIA
+557 RLKDPQIV
-565 GHVEASDFTYI
+565 GHVQASDFTYI
-576 YTPGVQSSTP
+576 YMPTVQGSAPLTQ
-586 PSTHAPAKKKSLFHF
+586 APAKKKSLFHF
-601 ASTPKPPPPQPTAQ
+601 ASTPPPPPQSTAQ
-615 PRYIH
+615 PRRIH
-620 IDQFSGDVQYSSTGV
+620 LDQFSGDVQYSSTGV
-635 AVHHGI
+635 ALHHGI
-641 VQEGSAHLNVD
+641 IQEGKAHLEVD
-652 GSATLEKG
+652 GSATLAKG
-660 SFTENLPFQVQATI
+660 SFTENLPFQVQAAI
-674 RDADIAELQRAAE
+674 RDADVAELQRAAG

-692 TGTLNFTVQAAGTK
+692 TGTLNFTGQAAGTE

-713 HFSVTAAQ
+713 HFSLLAGQ

-731 ANLAFVNHEAQLD
+731 ANLAFANHEAQLD
-744 DIQMQAMRGKVAG
+744 DIRMQAMHGELAG
-757 SAAYNFGNKNVRF
+757 SAAYNFGNKQVRF
-770 DLTGESIDLANIPE
+770 DLTGENIDLANVPE

-789 LQIGGVGRF
+789 LQVGGVGKF
-798 TAKGAG
+798 TAKGSG
-804 TLEQP
+804 VIEQP
-809 LINAHVQVSDL
+809 LINAHVQVSGL
-820 VLNGDRLGGV
+820 MLNGDRLGGV
-830 TADAVS
+830 TADAVT
-836 HGSHLQLTARSN
+836 HGYHLQLTARSN
-848 FPAASLAVD
+848 FPAGSLAVD

-878 INAFLPAE
+878 INPFLPAE
-886 VRRRVTRHASLA
+886 VRQRVTHRTSLA
-898 GHAELTGPLKQPR
+898 GHAELSGPLKQPR
-911 LLNGKFSIRQ
+911 LLNGKFNLDQ

-929 AIASDGPVE
+929 AITSDGPVE
-938 FAVANQVVT
+938 LVMANEVVT
-947 VQRCTLVSGDS
+947 VQRCTLASGDS
-958 RFTLAGS
+958 RFTLTGS
-965 ASLKDDRRLALRANG
+965 ASLKDDRRLTLRANG

-998 ASTLDLTVNG
+998 ISNLDLTVNG

-1023 AGLSMIDLPA
+1023 GGLSMIDLPA
-1033 GLGDINGSFVFNQD
+1033 GLGDINGSLVFNQD

-1075 GFNLTANGN
+1075 GFNLTASGT

-1095 TADETLRLVGTL
+1095 TADESLRLVGTL
-1107 QSSALSGDVTVTRFA
+1107 QSSILSGDVTVTRFA
-1122 QIPSTDLTFALVQA
+1122 QIPSSDLTFALAQVG
-1136 SQPASIPVVNS
+1136 PAPIAVANS

-1199 DIKLAGTKYHLERG
+1199 DIKLAGAKYHLERG
-1213 DITFTDPVRI
+1213 DITFSDPVRI
-1223 DPVLDVEATTR
+1223 DPVLDIEASTR

-1276 QESALN
+1276 QESAMN
-1282 TAPQSGFAESASGAM
+1282 AAPQSGFAESASGAL

-1304 TASNRISRLFG
+1304 AVSNRVSRIFG

-1327 PDNNPNARITVEQ
+1327 PDNNPNARVTFEQ

-1361 IQFEYVINSEYSVEA
+1361 IQFEYNINSEYTVEA
-1376 IRDENGVVSFDIL
+1376 IRDENGVVSFDVLI
-1389 VRKRKR
+1389 RKRKR